1 MVELS
6 RKSPEAKVYW
16 VNGARPFGFDTATVS
31 FCQGTKGA
39 SKSTWLEF
47 LGSKNLM
54 AGNCLLDAH
63 CSNDNESLA
72 RLDDPL
78 IEGKKV
84 LLLRGPNTSVTSSWD
99 DKDVNKLTFSDFDHY
114 DVILSP
120 PAFYYPRPQAVYD
133 SINTLVDL
141 LYYRESYNRLVYMLV
156 REAASLFYSRLKL
169 EWAQLEAKGR
179 MIYML
184 REMRHSGVS
193 LGLDTLKDKS
203 IDADIRNLIDFLF
216 LMAQGAPGLPDDLHY
231 LYSWWDPEKLQR
243 LPKGEFVVR
252 TKEGD
257 TGWGHFSYLPWHKVE
272 KENMREAFG
281 IKVEHSD
288 PPKQPNGKEGAVTDS
303 EHAFMVRRYK
313 ELNPR
318 TQRHYSMADVAIE
331 SKHSPTT
338 VQNQLANHD
347 AAIQMNGFCPR
358 CKRALEEP

>member
-1 MVELS
+1 
-6 RKSPEAKVYW
+6 
-16 VNGARPFGFDTATVS
+16 
-31 FCQGTKGA
+31 
-39 SKSTWLEF
+39 
-47 LGSKNLM
+47 
-54 AGNCLLDAH
+54 
-63 CSNDNESLA
+63 
-72 RLDDPL
+72 L
-78 IEGKKV
+78 IRDKRV
-84 LLLRGPNTSVTSSWD
+84 LLLRGENTSITSSWA
-99 DKDVNKLTFSDFDHY
+99 DKSVDKLTFQDFDYY

-133 SINTLVDL
+133 SINALVDL
-141 LYYRESYNRLVYMLV
+141 LYYRESYTRLVYMLV

-231 LYSWWDPEKLQR
+231 LYSFWDPDKLQR
-243 LPKGEFVVR
+243 LPKGEFIVR

-257 TGWGHFSYLPWHKVE
+257 QGWGRFGYLPWHKEE

-281 IKVEHSD
+281 IRVEHSE
-288 PPKQPNGKEGAVTDS
+288 PPKDARGREGQVNDS
-303 EHAFMVRRYK
+303 EHALMVRRYR
-313 ELNPR
+313 ETNPR
-318 TQRHYSMADVAIE
+318 TGRRFSMADIAVE
-331 SKHSPTT
+331 TKHSPTT

-347 AAIQMNGFCPR
+347 AAITLNGFCPR